1 MKYFGGRKTRR
12 NKKGKKTGGGWGWG
26 DTISSGL
33 DKFTNTTQE
42 QRAAKLNAAANVGSK
57 FASDLAAKGSEIGK
71 NVQDQF
77 QQRAMDA
84 ANTAANAVNM
94 GSAQGNPVGNNTT
107 ATGAKYPAGKIGGR
121 RRYRKGSRSKTRKGR
136 KDFITHKGSK
146 YYNRRGHRQTRNS
159 KGRKG
164 RPYRKRRTHKRGAG
178 CGNNH

>member
-12 NKKGKKTGGGWGWG
+12 NEKGKKTGGNLFGNYA
-26 DTISSGL
+26 DSMR
-33 DKFTNTTQE
+33 DKF
-42 QRAAKLNAAANVGSK
+42 NAATNAATK
-57 FASDLAAKGSEIGK
+57 FASQTASKFAAKGSEIGSEIGK
-71 NVQDQF
+71 NVSDRLRSTMNPEQL
-77 QQRAMDA
+77 QRQVMDNA
-84 ANTAANAVNM
+84 STAANITASND
-94 GSAQGNPVGNNTT
+94 SIVGKTI
-107 ATGAKYPAGKIGGR
+107 ATGAEVPASKLGGR

-178 CGNNH
+178 CGNYH